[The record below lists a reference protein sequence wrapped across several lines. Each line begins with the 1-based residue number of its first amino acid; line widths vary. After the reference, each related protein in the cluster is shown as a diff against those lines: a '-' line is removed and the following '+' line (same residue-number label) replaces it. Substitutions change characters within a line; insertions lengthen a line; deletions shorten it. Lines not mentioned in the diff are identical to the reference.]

1 MKHVAQSVDVAI
13 DIVGL
18 ILTREVVINME
29 VETLWCKRDVA
40 THTLD
45 QHIQDDVEDETI
57 KSHRFLKV

>member
-1 MKHVAQSVDVAI
+1 MAQLVDVAI

-29 VETLWCKRDVA
+29 VESLWCKRDVA
-40 THTLD
+40 TQTLN

-57 KSHRFLKV
+57 KKL

>member
-1 MKHVAQSVDVAI
+1 MKHVAQLVDVAI

-29 VETLWCKRDVA
+29 VESLWCKRDVA
-40 THTLD
+40 TQTLN

-57 KSHRFLKV
+57 KKL